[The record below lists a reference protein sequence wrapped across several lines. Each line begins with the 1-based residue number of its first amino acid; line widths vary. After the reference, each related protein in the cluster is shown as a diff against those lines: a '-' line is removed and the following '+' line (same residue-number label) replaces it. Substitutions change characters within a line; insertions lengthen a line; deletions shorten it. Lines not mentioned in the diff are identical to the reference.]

1 MNQKSQ
7 EIQIIPDAT
16 IADKTYGKEGEAY
29 WQTAGT
35 LNSPLLEQS
44 SNAIR
49 IAEQKRRLPRAIF
62 CQR

>member
-1 MNQKSQ
+1 MNQGNQ

-35 LNSPLLEQS
+35 LSSPLLEQS
-44 SNAIR
+44 SNAIC
-49 IAEQKRRLPRAIF
+49 IA
-62 CQR
+62 